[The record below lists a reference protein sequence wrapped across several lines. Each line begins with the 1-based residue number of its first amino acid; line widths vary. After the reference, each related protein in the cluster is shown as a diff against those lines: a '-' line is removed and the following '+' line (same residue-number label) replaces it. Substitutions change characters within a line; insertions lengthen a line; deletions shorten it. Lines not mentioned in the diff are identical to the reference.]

1 MMRLIITVVTGPAR
15 AVVAVMVAT
24 SVLSS
29 VVKGTLSSV
38 C

>member
-1 MMRLIITVVTGPAR
+1 MIRLFNTVVTGPAST
-15 AVVAVMVAT
+15 VVAVMVAT

-29 VVKGTLSSV
+29 AVHGTPDNA